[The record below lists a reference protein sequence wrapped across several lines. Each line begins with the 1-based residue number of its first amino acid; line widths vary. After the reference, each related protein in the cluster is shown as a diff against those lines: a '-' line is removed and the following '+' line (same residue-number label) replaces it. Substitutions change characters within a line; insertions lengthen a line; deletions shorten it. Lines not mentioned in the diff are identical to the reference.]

1 MKNKVIFIIV
11 SFFFIGCASKT
22 ARPAIYGPNYYYD
35 GYMYYLDN
43 YKKNLTPESEEE
55 LINALHNIISKSK
68 EYDADLNTKIKDWR
82 VPPGICAELG
92 YRLAEQGKFEDADA
106 LYNLELTFY
115 PESIVL
121 IEKLKIQLQ
130 NSSSN

>member
-1 MKNKVIFIIV
+1 MKNKVIFLIIY
-11 SFFFIGCASKT
+11 FFFIGCASKT
-22 ARPAIYGPNYYYD
+22 IGPYGPNYYYG
-35 GYMYYLDN
+35 GYLYNLDN
-43 YKKNLTPESEEE
+43 YKKNLTPESEEQ

-68 EYDADLNTKIKDWR
+68 EYDADRNTEIKDWR

-92 YRLAEQGKFEDADA
+92 YRLAKQGNFEDADA
-106 LYNLELTFY
+106 LYNLELKFY

-130 NSSSN
+130 DTSSN